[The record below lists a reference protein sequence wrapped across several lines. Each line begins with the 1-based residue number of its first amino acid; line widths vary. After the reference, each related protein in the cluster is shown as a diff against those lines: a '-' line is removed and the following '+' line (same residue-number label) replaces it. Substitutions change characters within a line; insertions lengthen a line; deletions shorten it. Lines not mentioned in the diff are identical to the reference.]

1 MFKHLLEN
9 YQNTLNYFFDR
20 FDQKKALDFYERC
33 INCKGALVFTGVG
46 KSGIIADK
54 LAMTLTST
62 GTKSRFLP
70 PMNALHG
77 DIGVLSKED
86 ILICMSKSGESQE
99 LIDLLPYVHQRGV
112 KTVAWVSNPHS
123 RLFRRCNDAIH
134 LPLDKELCPFDLA
147 PTTSTAVQLIFGD
160 VLAMA
165 LMKEK
170 KFSLEEYAQNHP
182 AGSIGKKILLKV
194 EDLML
199 MGKELPICK
208 EEDVLS
214 DAILELTEKQCGC
227 ILVVDQGFSL
237 QGVFTDGDLRRAFTQ
252 GSKEILEK
260 KMGELMTRQY
270 LFATPKE
277 QAKNVLSMMQRD
289 SKRWVTIMPVLDQKR
304 LIGLIRMHDI
314 VHAGIG

>member
-1 MFKHLLEN
+1 MLKNLLEN

-20 FDQKKALDFYERC
+20 FDQKKAFEFYKLC
-33 INCKGALVFTGVG
+33 VSCKGALVFTGVG

-62 GTKSRFLP
+62 GTKALFLP

-77 DIGVLSKED
+77 DIGMISRED
-86 ILICMSKSGESQE
+86 ILICISKSGESKE
-99 LIDLLPYVHQRGV
+99 LIDLLPYVHQREV

-123 RLFRRCNDAIH
+123 KLFRRCKHSVH

-147 PTTSTAVQLIFGD
+147 PTTSTAIQLIFGD

-182 AGSIGKKILLKV
+182 AGSIGKKIMLKV

-199 MGKELPICK
+199 VGNQIPICT
-208 EEDVLS
+208 EEAVLS
-214 DAILELTEKQCGC
+214 EAILELTEKQCGC
-227 ILVVDQGFSL
+227 ILVVDQHFSL

-252 GSKEILEK
+252 ASKGVLER
-260 KMGELMTRQY
+260 KMGELMTRKF
-270 LFATPKE
+270 LFTEPKE
-277 QAKNVLSMMQRD
+277 QVSSILSLMQKNP
-289 SKRWVTIMPVLDQKR
+289 KKWVTIMPVLDQKR

-314 VHAGIG
+314 VHAGIA